1 MADPRTK
8 PLDGF
13 LADLA
18 QLTMA
23 GCFNPWRETC
33 PELDCRPKEAVAGR
47 VARLRAHFGNPGI
60 QVLLVGEAPGYQ
72 GARYSG
78 LAFTSERLLLEGGIP
93 GVPRPQ
99 VRLTL
104 RPRPFSEPS
113 ATILWG
119 AFRDLGIHERVAL
132 WNAFPLHPFKPGD
145 PLSNRTPTRG
155 ELEVGGPFVRRLLE
169 EVLPKGV
176 RLVAIGEKAAS
187 TLRGL
192 GFTVPSDHCLRH
204 PANGG
209 ATAFRQGIARLF
221 PGGRGALP
229 LEGL

>member
-1 MADPRTK
+1 MHK
-8 PLDGF
+8 PLDRF
-13 LADLA
+13 LVDLA
-18 QLTMA
+18 RLSMP
-23 GCFNPWRETC
+23 GCFNPWREVC
-33 PELDCRPKEAVAGR
+33 PELDCHPNEAVASR
-47 VARLRAHFGNPGI
+47 VARLRAHLENPGV
-60 QVLLVGEAPGYQ
+60 QAVLVGEAPGYQ

-78 LAFTSERLLLEGGIP
+78 IGFTSERLLLEGAIP
-93 GVPRPQ
+93 WVPRPSG
-99 VRLTL
+99 RITT

-119 AFRDLGIHERVAL
+119 AFRELGIHQRVAL
-132 WNAFPLHPFKPGD
+132 WNSFPLHPHKPGE
-145 PLSNRTPTRG
+145 PLSNRTPTKD

-176 RLVAIGEKAAS
+176 RLIAVGEKAAG

-192 GFTVPSDHCLRH
+192 GFQVPSDHCLRH

-221 PGGRGALP
+221 PGEGRDGSLP
-229 LEGL
+229 F